1 MTQPKGPQRKLWVL
15 GSTVAV
21 ILVFTLIVLFAAFS
35 PPSPEGVVG
44 SMLDSMARQDM
55 ETFRQGVSPAVQQEL
70 TSAYGLD
77 SSRWE
82 VFWAR
87 GPELFDNYRIGEV
100 KISGDEAEVLVFF
113 GPGLIQEE
121 LFFLRRLDGGWK
133 VIDFT
138 E

>member
-1 MTQPKGPQRKLWVL
+1 MTQPKGPQRKQLVL

-35 PPSPEGVVG
+35 PPSPEGVV
-44 SMLDSMARQDM
+44 SRMLDSLARQDM
-55 ETFRQGVSPAVQQEL
+55 EAFKQEVTQAVQQEL
-70 TSAYGLD
+70 ASTRTLD

-82 VFWAR
+82 VFWAQ
-87 GPELFDNYRIGEV
+87 GPELFDNYRIGKV
-100 KISGDEAEVLVFF
+100 KVSGDEAEVLVFY

-121 LFFLRRLDGGWK
+121 LFSLRKLDGGWQ
-133 VIDFT
+133 VIDFN